1 MSKEQVD
8 HWTSIQNVRESTKRK
23 LTKLKEH
30 FNLSYGGMIEHMISN
45 DEEYT
50 KIAGR

>member
-1 MSKEQVD
+1 MYKQEVD

-30 FNLSYGGMIEHMISN
+30 YNLSYGGMIEHMINN
-45 DEEYT
+45 DDEYIN
-50 KIAGR
+50 IAGR